1 MNTEETDAMRS
12 LDLRLARLCAGL
24 DARPGFEDRLQ
35 ARIAGLSAQR
45 TASAATRERVER
57 EHERARAAA
66 GLAARVD
73 SLAVA
78 IGGLGSV
85 AAVWRFAPELMR
97 GYEAVAAQVG
107 PVAIGFGT
115 LAVATVALWGL
126 LRRFDVDPR
135 GLVGA

>member
-12 LDLRLARLCAGL
+12 LDSQLARLCAGL
-24 DARPGFEDRLQ
+24 DTRPGFEDRLQ
-35 ARIAGLSAQR
+35 ARIAGLSAQH
-45 TASAATRERVER
+45 TAPTREWLEC

-66 GLAARVD
+66 LRAARID

-97 GYEAVAAQVG
+97 GYEAVAGQVG

-115 LAVATVALWGL
+115 LAVAMVALWGL